1 MSKKG
6 SGAGGGGHLFP
17 VRVYYEDTD
26 AGGVVYYANYLKFA
40 ERARTELL
48 RQLGIEHGA
57 PGAGKPIAFAVRYC
71 SADYLKPAKLDD
83 NLQVVTEIDEV
94 RGASLCLSQTIKR
107 DGDDLVRMQLRI
119 ACLGAEGRAARLPQ
133 AARARLVEFG
143 DRRNLDKGCREERK
157 WKAAP

>member
-1 MSKKG
+1 MSSDG
-6 SGAGGGGHLFP
+6 HGAGGGAHLFP

-48 RQLGIEHGA
+48 RHLGIEHGA
-57 PGAGKPIAFAVRYC
+57 PGTGKPMAFVVRHC

-107 DGDDLVRMQLRI
+107 DGEDLVRLKVRI
-119 ACLGAEGRAARLPQ
+119 ASLGAEGRAVRLPL
-133 AARARLVEFG
+133 AARTRLADFG
-143 DRRNLDKGCREERK
+143 KGRNG
-157 WKAAP
+157 

>member
-26 AGGVVYYANYLKFA
+26 AGGMVYYANYLKFA

-57 PGAGKPIAFAVRYC
+57 GKPIAFAVRHC

-83 NLQVVTEIDEV
+83 ILQVLTEVDEV
-94 RGASLCLSQTIKR
+94 RGASVCLSQTIKR
-107 DGDDLVRMQLRI
+107 AGEDLARLKVRI
-119 ACLGAEGRAARLPQ
+119 ACLGAEGRAARLPL
-133 AARARLVEFG
+133 AARRRLADFG
-143 DRRNLDKGCREERK
+143 KGRTFD
-157 WKAAP
+157 